1 MGLTRRC
8 SAGQFLGGHARSLIV
23 ILANL
28 IRNQNAMH
36 IMHRL
41 EKLWVSKL
49 LDKHEGAWQ
58 PGGKSDINP
67 LLNKGDA
74 KESTKGKNTD
84 GVRPSTTKV
93 ASRKGSK
100 VVRER
105 WEQAPKKGAVGNVG
119 ADLKKLE
126 VKMKKTGSVIAK
138 EVQSEVKAIVES
150 KTDGGSED
158 AEEDQDI
165 IQLDG
170 NADLDGSS
178 DDDEELDLADDSDD
192 DDSDGSDESSEDE
205 GEAGLGD
212 ALGSDDDISD
222 EDASEFLNRARH
234 DFVYFIFVSSFGSC
248 RKSPLHCRQ
257 YLQCLK

>member
-1 MGLTRRC
+1 M
-8 SAGQFLGGHARSLIV
+8 
-23 ILANL
+23 
-28 IRNQNAMH
+28 
-36 IMHRL
+36 
-41 EKLWVSKL
+41 
-49 LDKHEGAWQ
+49 
-58 PGGKSDINP
+58 
-67 LLNKGDA
+67 
-74 KESTKGKNTD
+74 
-84 GVRPSTTKV
+84 
-93 ASRKGSK
+93 
-100 VVRER
+100 VRER

-138 EVQSEVKAIVES
+138 EVQSEGRAIVES